1 MDHNRVNIRT
11 SGISCGVME
20 LSGITDPEGA
30 LYQIA
35 GRLYHPSRGDP
46 VAFLIGSDI
55 NSPKTDD
62 DKFTTTNSH
71 KLCMLFLENNVGDVE
86 YTKSAE
92 NPKTGNEI
100 IIYTIRINHEA
111 FKKWYSNARIEKL
124 KKVGT

>member
-1 MDHNRVNIRT
+1 MDHNRVQIRT

-46 VAFLIGSDI
+46 VAFLIASDVY
-55 NSPKTDD
+55 SQD
-62 DKFTTTNSH
+62 TNTH
-71 KLCMLFLENNVGDVE
+71 KLATLFLEKKLGSIVYSE
-86 YTKSAE
+86 PSE
-92 NPKTGNEI
+92 NPKTGNAI
-100 IIYTIRINHEA
+100 SVCVININHTA
-111 FKKWYSNARIEKL
+111 FKKWYSDERVNRI